1 MAWRGRRKRAGIAGR
16 LSGIAWMLRW
26 SLRIAVIAMFADA
39 FYLML
44 IWPDWKGLAAGPVP
58 KSSFIHEYELRRA
71 QDRSLPALRWRPI
84 ELSRIPKSM
93 IRAVIVA
100 EDARFYE
107 HGGFDL
113 IAFKEAMNYNLA
125 ERRLAL
131 GGSTISQQT
140 VKNLFLNRAR
150 NPLRKWHELVL
161 TWGMEHHL
169 NKHRILELYLN
180 IAELGPGIYGVQAA
194 SQAYF
199 GTQVAGLTVIQAA
212 ELAATLP
219 SPERN
224 NPATRTDYFE
234 RRAERIL
241 NLLIRFPGE
250 AAEVIVREREFLP
263 AEDDGRFAEPA
274 RTPPGGAV

>member
-1 MAWRGRRKRAGIAGR
+1 MARRGQRKTAGIAGR
-16 LSGIAWMLRW
+16 LSGIAWLLRW
-26 SLRIAVIAMFADA
+26 SLRIAVIMIFADT

-44 IWPDWKGLAAGPVP
+44 IWPDWKALAAGPVP
-58 KSSFIHEYELRRA
+58 KSNFIHDYELRRA
-71 QDRSLPALRWRPI
+71 QDQSLPALRWRPV
-84 ELSRIPKSM
+84 ELSRIPKPI

-107 HGGFDL
+107 HDGFDL

-125 ERRLAL
+125 EGRLAL
-131 GGSTISQQT
+131 GASTISQQT
-140 VKNLFLNRAR
+140 VKNLFLSRAR

-161 TWGMEHHL
+161 TWGMEQHL
-169 NKHRILELYLN
+169 SKRRILELYLN
-180 IAELGPGIYGVQAA
+180 IAELGSGIYGVQAA

-199 GTQVAGLTVIQAA
+199 RTSVDGVTTAQAA

-234 RRAERIL
+234 RRARWIL

-250 AAEVIVREREFLP
+250 AAEVLARDRASLP
-263 AEDDGRFAEPA
+263 DEDDA
-274 RTPPGGAV
+274 RREAAARRRPGGAV